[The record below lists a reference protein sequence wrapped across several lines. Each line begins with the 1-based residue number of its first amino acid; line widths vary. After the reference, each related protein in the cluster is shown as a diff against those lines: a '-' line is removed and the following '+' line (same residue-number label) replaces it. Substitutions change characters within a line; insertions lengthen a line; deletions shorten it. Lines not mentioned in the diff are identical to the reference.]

1 MFLALFIG
9 FSPLRRVNYDLEN
22 LCKLLCG
29 VCICTSDAFVSVI
42 LWVVFVSV
50 DMCYI
55 YVVFVIMGQR
65 LIIV

>member
-42 LWVVFVSV
+42 LWVVFVSM

-55 YVVFVIMGQR
+55 CVVSVIVGQR
-65 LIIV
+65 LVIV

>member
-1 MFLALFIG
+1 VFLALFIG

-42 LWVVFVSV
+42 LWVVFVSM

-55 YVVFVIMGQR
+55 CVVSVIVGQRFVI
-65 LIIV
+65 V